1 MSDIRAEIRE
11 IISRIEKAE
20 NVRVLFAAES
30 GSRSWGVESPDSD
43 YDVRFVYVR
52 PLREYMR
59 LEYRSVVI
67 ERQLVELIVGN
78 VWVMDK
84 TL

>member
-52 PLREYMR
+52 PLREH
-59 LEYRSVVI
+59 RS
-67 ERQLVELIVGN
+67 
-78 VWVMDK
+78 
-84 TL
+84 